1 AVRPMVDK
9 PLRVIDLTTG
19 KTLWRLPPGI
29 VQGDTLVHQ
38 DGRRVTWYD
47 AATGQRTGGAVLE
60 QHGAFVL
67 VGLSQRAT
75 RAVLA
80 RTQKRATTFVLL
92 SRQSTHTVTLA
103 GHDWSF
109 DALSGQF
116 LYLIQTLRL
125 GYEVRLYDLATNT
138 LQPRPLKDPS
148 DGALIQ
154 GAPFARASSPNGRYL
169 FTLYLGG
176 DGGAMIHELD
186 LAAGRAYCID
196 LPGDGNFDAATTWA
210 LVPDVDGSTLWVVSP
225 GYGRVVAVDVQA
237 HVIRERFSF
246 SAPYWTANAGV
257 AVEAPDGKHIAFSD
271 GQHVWLAIPDLA
283 RVVREPAHAVTGLG
297 WAPDQSTLWV
307 VGERS
312 RVSRLAP
319 LRWRCARLPRSQPPP
334 RAPPRRCRGS
344 RSRRAIAGPR
354 RCRAKGS
361 HAPPRAHAR
370 SRARVRAARRRAA
383 CAEPVVLGRGQA
395 VPARDLRAGLVELA
409 VHLHDRLEER
419 RDRDDVL
426 EARHRIAH
434 AHLDR
439 AEAGMRPDVPPDV
452 RVVGDAPGALEL
464 ADDLGVVLVVAEARR
479 RPGAWERG
487 EHHLPARREAGRL
500 APPERRRR
508 RQCEHLRQV
517 HEEAVHHLDRLL
529 GIVDCD
535 VHVHAEDQLAPR
547 DVLQL
552 VDEVAVT
559 VAGRDPLALEERERV
574 GAR

>member
-1 AVRPMVDK
+1 MARLALVLAVLALLLPSAAPGAACSPLDCSPSQFVLAHGHMLAVRPMVDK

-19 KTLWRLPPGI
+19 KTLWRLPSGI

-38 DGRRVTWYD
+38 DGRLVTWYD

-60 QHGAFVL
+60 QRGAFVL

-319 LRWRCARLPRSQPPP
+319 LRWR
-334 RAPPRRCRGS
+334 
-344 RSRRAIAGPR
+344 
-354 RCRAKGS
+354 
-361 HAPPRAHAR
+361 
-370 SRARVRAARRRAA
+370 
-383 CAEPVVLGRGQA
+383 
-395 VPARDLRAGLVELA
+395 
-409 VHLHDRLEER
+409 
-419 RDRDDVL
+419 
-426 EARHRIAH
+426 
-434 AHLDR
+434 
-439 AEAGMRPDVPPDV
+439 
-452 RVVGDAPGALEL
+452 
-464 ADDLGVVLVVAEARR
+464 
-479 RPGAWERG
+479 
-487 EHHLPARREAGRL
+487 
-500 APPERRRR
+500 
-508 RQCEHLRQV
+508 
-517 HEEAVHHLDRLL
+517 
-529 GIVDCD
+529 
-535 VHVHAEDQLAPR
+535 
-547 DVLQL
+547 
-552 VDEVAVT
+552 
-559 VAGRDPLALEERERV
+559 
-574 GAR
+574 